1 MTRKLAAIL
10 ACAACSATA
19 TTLATSAH
27 AEPNVGIDW
36 DKLLVSIDHYARTG
50 SETPER
56 ANAASSGRVALL
68 QSERFGQPLTQN
80 SGNAWFGVAPS
91 VSFVARD
98 WGQSYR
104 LSGDRLSL
112 VDAMRLSASTR
123 MVLTRVRLSNTR
135 VTPFA
140 QLGLG
145 QWRTDTNILPFTP
158 RSIEI
163 AAQIGG
169 GVEAQISRNWQIAC
183 EAGGTL
189 LIRDEREPDAIPAT
203 KMWSTMLASRIV
215 F

>member
-27 AEPNVGIDW
+27 AEPHVGIDW
-36 DKLLVSIDHYARTG
+36 GKLLVDIDHYARTG
-50 SETPER
+50 SENPDR

-98 WGQSYR
+98 WGQTYR
-104 LSGDRLSL
+104 LAGDRLSL
-112 VDAMRLSASTR
+112 VDGMRLSSSTR

-140 QLGLG
+140 QLGVG
-145 QWRTDTNILPFTP
+145 QWRTDTTILPFTP

-189 LIRDEREPDAIPAT
+189 LIRDEREADAIPTT